1 MEVNASPQTLHSDR
15 LNTGPRNEQELSAQN
30 PPNILFMK
38 FPSLEKTEKSPNRLV
53 TDGGGNVL
61 DFDGITSCWEL
72 LPVGNHSFTASDKQ

>member
-1 MEVNASPQTLHSDR
+1 
-15 LNTGPRNEQELSAQN
+15 
-30 PPNILFMK
+30 MK
-38 FPSLEKTEKSPNRLV
+38 FPSLEKTEKSPTALV